1 MRVEKYVTALV
12 VAKTPA
18 SGELDC
24 SFGRIVIGR
33 GVIRA
38 PVGGIATFGLR
49 KLRRNGRESD
59 DWLLVS
65 EDVMGD

>member
-1 MRVEKYVTALV
+1 MRVDTYVTARV
-12 VAKTPA
+12 VAKTLS
-18 SGELDC
+18 SGELDGF
-24 SFGRIVIGR
+24 SGRIVIGR
-33 GVIRA
+33 GAIRA

-49 KLRRNGRESD
+49 KLRRDGREGD